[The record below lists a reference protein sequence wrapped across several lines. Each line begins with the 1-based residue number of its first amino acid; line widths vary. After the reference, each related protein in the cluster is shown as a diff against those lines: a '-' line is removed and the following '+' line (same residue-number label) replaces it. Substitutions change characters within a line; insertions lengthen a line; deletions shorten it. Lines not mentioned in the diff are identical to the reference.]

1 MSVKHCTFAC
11 LLPNASAD
19 LKASSW
25 VCRRLEK
32 KKQRSKDTS
41 ISFTARAY
49 FIISCFLDLNI
60 ETGYKTLWCDH
71 SQRRNLGEIFIFC
84 ILKVHKFWTFLWT
97 SIKGILGVLRLKFD
111 CFLFLLRECHIC
123 NLAVLPSNQACLGK
137 ACWKLN
143 NTCLLY
149 VTGSFTLHNL

>member
-1 MSVKHCTFAC
+1 MIIQSFKCAKLCYLRRMIPLRLLGC
-11 LLPNASAD
+11 LCGPVIN
-19 LKASSW
+19 
-25 VCRRLEK
+25 
-32 KKQRSKDTS
+32 
-41 ISFTARAY
+41 Y
-49 FIISCFLDLNI
+49 FLDLNI

-71 SQRRNLGEIFIFC
+71 SQRRNLGGIFIFC
-84 ILKVHKFWTFLWT
+84 ILKIHKFWTFLWP

-149 VTGSFTLHNL
+149 VAGSFTLHNL